1 MKEFFF
7 DTADLEFIKKTT
19 EKLEGKID
27 FKLIKGVTTNPNAF
41 NKIDKHSMYQWV
53 EIAEEIGNFLYDL
66 RQDNKGEV
74 HIQLPNANLKIDHA
88 VKFANFISK
97 LPKSKMTVGMK
108 IPPYQEI
115 LTNLEELNKTV
126 LTNVTGVS
134 DHATALKCITYDVNY
149 VSIIPGRMEE
159 VGIPALELLSYL
171 FQAKHKK
178 TKIIS
183 GSMRTIDQL
192 KYTFQIGT
200 IPTLAKGFGPLVLD
214 NNTLDQLLNLDYSS
228 VKTTTEFSPEI
239 SKKSFDLSKDFFTQ
253 MNELGKFA
261 NDELLDL

>member
-1 MKEFFF
+1 MKKSLI
-7 DTADLEFIKKTT
+7 TR
-19 EKLEGKID
+19 
-27 FKLIKGVTTNPNAF
+27 KLIASSEKHAAKLFDVKL
-41 NKIDKHSMYQWV
+41 NKEDKLLTK
-53 EIAEEIGNFLYDL
+53 EELIKESSGCDGILSAITDKF
-66 RQDNKGEV
+66 DNDV
-74 HIQLPNANLKIDHA
+74 
-88 VKFANFISK
+88 ISK

-200 IPTLAKGFGPLVLD
+200 IPTIGERVWPLVLD